1 MTAGPFIDDAH
12 QEYIN
17 SIGISSKR
25 LYDILLREL
34 AKHTTQGNLEAN
46 KLQLAQLDSILKQAL
61 KDSGY
66 SSATDKYFTT
76 FDKLEEHN
84 EKYYGTQNL
93 ALSPVLKES
102 QIIPHIK
109 DKVLSNL
116 RGTGVSESILK
127 PLENLMRQEIFLNKS
142 YQETS
147 DLLKKQLVDNS
158 LLVKHVDQV
167 AFDALRQYNG
177 AINDEVRKTYGLKY
191 FFYVGSEIETTRPI
205 CDHIRDNYKGA
216 ISIDDLQIILD
227 EFCPNGEPSNT
238 SITYETVNGVKHT
251 SKKGAGMY
259 DGTTVDN
266 FSMNCGGYRCRHE
279 VKWVRNPKQV
289 GKIGDKNT
297 APKNI
302 KDKIDDISKLQE
314 KPKSNKLPVLSAATP
329 ELILVKGI
337 ADISTFFTK
346 YIQNK
351 ISKQQIRQNLKEI
364 TELPEYSQVNM
375 PKKYSGKLYE
385 LKNIKKDE
393 ADLKNERAVIPVL
406 KKGYDVYMLPKSKE
420 YGIKSADVILAKEN
434 KYLLSEIK
442 VITGKNTLDIN
453 RNFNDAAIK
462 SNTVFLSFE
471 STAFSGR
478 IILDNIRG
486 RINNYENVEFVIVTI
501 YGVPYIMKANQIKS
515 KEYTNLELYKIK

>member
-1 MTAGPFIDDAH
+1 MTIGPYIDDVH
-12 QEYIN
+12 KEYIN

-34 AKHTTQGNLEAN
+34 AKHTTQGSLEAN
-46 KLQLAQLDSILKQAL
+46 KLQLAQLDSILKQSL

-66 SSATDKYFTT
+66 SSATDKYFTA

-93 ALSPVLKES
+93 AVKPVLENS

-116 RGTGVSESILK
+116 RGSGVNEGILK
-127 PLENLMRQEIFLNKS
+127 PLENMMRQEIFLNKT
-142 YQETS
+142 YLETS
-147 DLLKKQLVDNS
+147 DLLKKQLVDNP

-227 EFCPNGEPSNT
+227 EFCPKGEPSNT

-297 APKNI
+297 APIKHESNIIPRTKVEPNTDIKKEPTLLLMDSTGLLTLLNGINKLSISVRKAKIEKIKNLDGMEKVYSVKVKGQEKTVHVPDDRKPSIDERNAAEKTAETGFDVIFSSPSQFKNPKTTEKRFESNFDNYIVVNHKLKEADFKTNKTGTISSIEHAFVSANSQAETVIIDMLVKISMNDLSKGISSGILASKNI
-302 KDKIDDISKLQE
+302 KYALILYKGKSKLLNRDYMIDKE
-314 KPKSNKLPVLSAATP
+314 K
-329 ELILVKGI
+329 
-337 ADISTFFTK
+337 
-346 YIQNK
+346 
-351 ISKQQIRQNLKEI
+351 
-364 TELPEYSQVNM
+364 
-375 PKKYSGKLYE
+375 
-385 LKNIKKDE
+385 
-393 ADLKNERAVIPVL
+393 
-406 KKGYDVYMLPKSKE
+406 
-420 YGIKSADVILAKEN
+420 
-434 KYLLSEIK
+434 LLNALEEK
-442 VITGKNTLDIN
+442 
-453 RNFNDAAIK
+453 FNPRK
-462 SNTVFLSFE
+462 
-471 STAFSGR
+471 
-478 IILDNIRG
+478 
-486 RINNYENVEFVIVTI
+486 
-501 YGVPYIMKANQIKS
+501 
-515 KEYTNLELYKIK
+515 